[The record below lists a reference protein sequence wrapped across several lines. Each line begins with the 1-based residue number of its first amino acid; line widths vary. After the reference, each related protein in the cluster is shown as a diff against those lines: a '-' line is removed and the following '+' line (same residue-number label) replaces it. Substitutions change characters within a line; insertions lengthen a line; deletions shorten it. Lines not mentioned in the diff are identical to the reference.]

1 MYVTSLQ
8 DPSMRILCLL
18 LSGPLPDRTRSV
30 MGVCGLCA
38 IQLCLDRAVC
48 VFKTGLAKN
57 SSVPIVVSVDKAC
70 FDWSLRKHGVTQAR
84 GKTAATRH
92 VRLDMSAAADSSQP
106 FQLFPLAGFYGRN
119 GWVVLCVLTLARV
132 SLLPPLPFL
141 AFLLPTFSSPHHTTT
156 TTPAIESAQSAS
168 FISDLRAV
176 I

>member
-8 DPSMRILCLL
+8 DPSVRILCLL

-30 MGVCGLCA
+30 VGVCGLYA

-48 VFKTGLAKN
+48 VLKTGLAKK
-57 SSVPIVVSVDKAC
+57 SSVPNVVSVDTAC

-92 VRLDMSAAADSSQP
+92 VRLDMSTAADSSLP

-119 GWVVLCVLTLARV
+119 GWVVPCVLTLARL
-132 SLLPPLPFL
+132 SLLPP
-141 AFLLPTFSSPHHTTT
+141 
-156 TTPAIESAQSAS
+156 
-168 FISDLRAV
+168 
-176 I
+176 